1 MKFVYQART
10 EEGRSRSGTVE
21 AATPEAAVALLQRY
35 GLYVTSLKK
44 EKVPFWKKFLV
55 FQEIKRKELVLFFR
69 QLAVMFQS
77 GVPPVEAF
85 HTLANQIKKPSFK
98 EKISQIAEEI
108 ESGTPFSQALTLYP
122 NIFSTFVVNMIKSGE
137 KVGRLPET
145 LNYLADYLEREY
157 HFRSRIIG
165 ALTYPALVV
174 IVFILILIGMIFFV
188 MPQLID
194 ILQSVAEEL
203 PPITKVTIAVTEFLR
218 SYGIIILG
226 GIVLIAIFLYSYY
239 KTEKGK
245 KFFDRL
251 FLKVPVLKTLLKKIY
266 LARLGENLST
276 LIAGG
281 LPIIEALEITAD
293 VIGNSVYR
301 EVILKTKDEVKK
313 GEPISYVFQQH
324 PEVISPF
331 FTQLTIV
338 GEKTGKLD
346 SILKNIVE
354 FYQKEVERDL
364 EAFLSIL
371 EPLIIIMLGVLVG
384 GLVASILLP
393 MYQISMG
400 G

>member
-10 EEGRSRSGTVE
+10 EEGKSRSGTVE

-35 GLYVTSLKK
+35 GLYVTSLK
-44 EKVPFWKKFLV
+44 EERVPFWKKILI

-85 HTLANQIKKPSFK
+85 HTLANQIRKPSFK

-122 NIFSTFVVNMIKSGE
+122 NIFSTFIVNMIKSGE

-203 PPITKVTIAVTEFLR
+203 PPITKVTIAVTGFLR

-226 GIVLIAIFLYSYY
+226 GIILIAIFLYSYY

-245 KFFDRL
+245 NFFDRL
-251 FLKVPVLKTLLKKIY
+251 FLKVPVLNTLLKKIY

-313 GEPISYVFQQH
+313 GEPLSYVFQQH

-338 GEKTGKLD
+338 GEKTGKID

>member
-346 SILKNIVE
+346 SILKNIVV

>member
-313 GEPISYVFQQH
+313 GEPLSYVFQQH

-354 FYQKEVERDL
+354 FYQKEVERDT

>member
-35 GLYVTSLKK
+35 GLYVTSLKE
-44 EKVPFWKKFLV
+44 EKVPFWKKILA

-85 HTLANQIKKPSFK
+85 HTLANQIRKSSFK
-98 EKISQIAEEI
+98 EKVSQIAEEI

-194 ILQSVAEEL
+194 ILQSVTEEL

-226 GIVLIAIFLYSYY
+226 GIILIAIFLYSYY

-251 FLKVPVLKTLLKKIY
+251 FLKVPALNTLLKKIY

-331 FTQLTIV
+331 FAQLTIV

>member
-1 MKFVYQART
+1 
-10 EEGRSRSGTVE
+10 
-21 AATPEAAVALLQRY
+21 
-35 GLYVTSLKK
+35 
-44 EKVPFWKKFLV
+44 
-55 FQEIKRKELVLFFR
+55 
-69 QLAVMFQS
+69 
-77 GVPPVEAF
+77 
-85 HTLANQIKKPSFK
+85 
-98 EKISQIAEEI
+98 
-108 ESGTPFSQALTLYP
+108 
-122 NIFSTFVVNMIKSGE
+122 MIKSGE

-226 GIVLIAIFLYSYY
+226 GIILIAIFLYSYY

-251 FLKVPVLKTLLKKIY
+251 FLKVPALNTLLKKIY

>member
-10 EEGRSRSGTVE
+10 EEGKLRSGTVE
-21 AATPEAAVALLQRY
+21 AATREAAVALLQRY
-35 GLYVTSLKK
+35 GLYVTSLKE
-44 EKVPFWKKFLV
+44 EKAPFWKKLLA
-55 FQEIKRKELVLFFR
+55 FQEVKRKELVLFFR

-85 HTLANQIKKPSFK
+85 HTLANQIKSPSFK

-165 ALTYPALVV
+165 ALTYPTLVV

-226 GIVLIAIFLYSYY
+226 GIFLIVIFLYSYY

-251 FLKVPVLKTLLKKIY
+251 FLKVPVLNTLLKKIY

-354 FYQKEVERDL
+354 FYQKEVEIDL

-384 GLVASILLP
+384 GLVGSILLP

>member
-35 GLYVTSLKK
+35 GLYVTSLKE
-44 EKVPFWKKFLV
+44 EKVPFWKKILT
-55 FQEIKRKELVLFFR
+55 FQEVKRKELVLFFR

-85 HTLANQIKKPSFK
+85 HTLANQIRKSSFK
-98 EKISQIAEEI
+98 EKVSQIAEEI

-226 GIVLIAIFLYSYY
+226 GIILIAIFLYSYY

-251 FLKVPVLKTLLKKIY
+251 FLKVPALNTLLKKIY

>member
-10 EEGRSRSGTVE
+10 EEGKSRSGTVE

-35 GLYVTSLKK
+35 GLYVTSLKE
-44 EKVPFWKKFLV
+44 EKVPFWKKILT
-55 FQEIKRKELVLFFR
+55 FQEVKRKELVLFFR

-85 HTLANQIKKPSFK
+85 HTLANQIRKSSFK
-98 EKISQIAEEI
+98 EKVSQIAEEI

-226 GIVLIAIFLYSYY
+226 GIILIAIFLYSYY

-251 FLKVPVLKTLLKKIY
+251 FLKVPALNTLLKKIY